1 MKLTIRN
8 AHEEWRKPVE
18 MEPLPGKCRGKLEKL
33 LKRYDP
39 DPVIQLH
46 ANIEKHARKETY
58 TFTLNLS
65 LPTGTLHATGEG
77 EDVLASVKICFAEII
92 TQCKKHQSL
101 LRKDYEWKRKRPH
114 ARFTTEFTLPDSRFD
129 SERIRFCIA
138 DLRLTIQ
145 VFHRDPVPQAG
156 FASRKLDLAR
166 PFNRRAIP
174 QFILIFR

>member
-8 AHEEWRKPVE
+8 AHEEWRQPVE
-18 MEPLPGKCRGKLEKL
+18 METARQTAKLEKL

-39 DPVIQLH
+39 DLILLH
-46 ANIEKHARKETY
+46 ANIEKHARKESY

-77 EDVLASVKICFAEII
+77 EDVLASVKVAFAEII

-114 ARFTTEFTLPDSRFD
+114 V
-129 SERIRFCIA
+129 
-138 DLRLTIQ
+138 RLTELGSSEI
-145 VFHRDPVPQAG
+145 
-156 FASRKLDLAR
+156 
-166 PFNRRAIP
+166 
-174 QFILIFR
+174 